1 MRANN
6 QTINVQGVEKTF
18 RFTFDKRIILED
30 FTTVPY
36 GYIS

>member
-1 MRANN
+1 MRGNN
-6 QTINVQGVEKTF
+6 QTVNVQGAEKTF
-18 RFTFDKRIILED
+18 RFTFDKRIIRDD